1 MCSLFRNKYRSEST
15 RLISHDYLSK
25 CDYFVTICTCR
36 MTQYFGNVLEGK
48 MALSE
53 IGNIANKFWIELPE
67 HFSFVSIDEF
77 IVMPNHIHGI
87 LFLRP
92 TLTFPPLVGT
102 LHATSLHKGQSD
114 QKILKVKN
122 EHMSVISPK
131 SESLAN
137 VIRSYKSAVSKQV
150 HLVDS
155 GFSWQ
160 PRYHDHIIRSYNE
173 LKNTRNYILNNP
185 HDW

>member
-1 MCSLFRNKYRSEST
+1 
-15 RLISHDYLSK
+15 
-25 CDYFVTICTCR
+25 
-36 MTQYFGNVLEGK
+36 
-48 MALSE
+48 
-53 IGNIANKFWIELPE
+53 
-67 HFSFVSIDEF
+67 
-77 IVMPNHIHGI
+77 
-87 LFLRP
+87 
-92 TLTFPPLVGT
+92 
-102 LHATSLHKGQSD
+102 LHATSLHEGQFD
-114 QKILKVKN
+114 QQILKGKN
-122 EHMSVISPK
+122 EHMSAISPK

-173 LKNTRNYILNNP
+173 LKNTRNYIINNP

>member
-1 MCSLFRNKYRSEST
+1 
-15 RLISHDYLSK
+15 
-25 CDYFVTICTCR
+25 

-87 LFLRP
+87 IILQP
-92 TLTFPPLVGT
+92 NLTFPPFVGT
-102 LHATSLHKGQSD
+102 LHATSLHKFD
-114 QKILKVKN
+114 QQNLKVKN
-122 EHMSVISPK
+122 EYMSAISPK

-137 VIRSYKSAVSKQV
+137 VIRSYKSAVSKHV
-150 HLVDS
+150 HLFILVFPGSPDTM
-155 GFSWQ
+155 
-160 PRYHDHIIRSYNE
+160 II
-173 LKNTRNYILNNP
+173 L
-185 HDW
+185 

>member
-1 MCSLFRNKYRSEST
+1 
-15 RLISHDYLSK
+15 
-25 CDYFVTICTCR
+25 

-53 IGNIANKFWIELPE
+53 IGNIANKFWIELPD

-77 IVMPNHIHGI
+77 VVMPNHIHGI
-87 LFLRP
+87 LILQP
-92 TLTFPPLVGT
+92 NLTFPPFVGT
-102 LHATSLHKGQSD
+102 LHATSLHKLD
-114 QKILKVKN
+114 QQNLKVKN
-122 EHMSVISPK
+122 EYMSAISPK

-173 LKNTRNYILNNP
+173 LKNTRNYIINNP